1 METSKIEFKGDH
13 QEFIREIFS
22 EDYIRQSRELT
33 LNYVSDFLKK
43 VSIASDNGDFIVA
56 TDLFERLNHSGGYRN
71 GHLDLELYEILKE
84 LGYTHQLILAMLVTR
99 FYNLYDISKVMDA
112 DYLTDEEIAKNIE
125 YILLKEYSA
134 LPDFISDKLIST
146 AYCFATEFDC
156 SLGQISKETF
166 DETLQH
172 YISVDNFFAN

>member
-1 METSKIEFKGDH
+1 METSKIEFKGDY
-13 QEFIREIFS
+13 QEFIRGIFS
-22 EDYIRQSRELT
+22 EDYIRKSRELT

-43 VSIASDNGDFIVA
+43 VSIASDDGDFFVA
-56 TDLFERLNHSGGYRN
+56 TNLFERLNHSGGYRN

-99 FYNLYDISKVMDA
+99 FNNLYDISKVMDA
-112 DYLTDEEIAKNIE
+112 DYLTDDEIAKNIE

-134 LPDFISDKLIST
+134 IPDFISDKFISM

-156 SLGQISKETF
+156 SLGEISKESF
-166 DETLQH
+166 DEILNVLT
-172 YISVDNFFAN
+172 SEKEFFV